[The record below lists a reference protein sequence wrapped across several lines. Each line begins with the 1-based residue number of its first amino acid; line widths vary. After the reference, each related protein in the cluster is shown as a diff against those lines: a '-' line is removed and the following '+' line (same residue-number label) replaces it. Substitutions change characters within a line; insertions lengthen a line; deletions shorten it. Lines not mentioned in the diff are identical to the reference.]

1 MSPVLFVVIPC
12 YNEEA
17 VLPETRKRLAD
28 KLDRMTKGGVISPD
42 SRVLMV
48 DDGSRDKTW
57 QLIEDFYQQDKRFG
71 GIKLAHNR
79 GHQHALLAGLMTAN
93 GHCDCAISMDADLQ
107 DDIEVM
113 DQFIQKYQ
121 EGCEVVYGVRK
132 KRTTDTAFKRN
143 TAQAFYKFMNKMGAK
158 VVYNHADYRLLG
170 SRALEALSEYREVN
184 LFLRGIVPDIGY
196 KTAVVYYDRAERFAG
211 EYKYPLSKMIGLAVD
226 GITSFSI
233 RPLET
238 IVKAGALISFLCI
251 LALIA
256 SLILAIWHV
265 GFSGW
270 MALVASIWLIGGI
283 VMTSVGIVG
292 IYVGKAYGES
302 KHRPRWHIEEQL
314 LDTGEEKNS

>member
-1 MSPVLFVVIPC
+1 M
-12 YNEEA
+12 
-17 VLPETRKRLAD
+17 
-28 KLDRMTKGGVISPD
+28 
-42 SRVLMV
+42 
-48 DDGSRDKTW
+48 
-57 QLIEDFYQQDKRFG
+57 
-71 GIKLAHNR
+71 
-79 GHQHALLAGLMTAN
+79 
-93 GHCDCAISMDADLQ
+93 
-107 DDIEVM
+107 
-113 DQFIQKYQ
+113 
-121 EGCEVVYGVRK
+121 VYGVRK

-211 EYKYPLSKMIGLAVD
+211 ESKYPLSKMIGLAVD

-251 LALIA
+251 LVLIA
-256 SLILAIWHV
+256 SLILAICHV

-283 VMTSVGIVG
+283 VMISVGIVG

-302 KHRPRWHIEEQL
+302 KHRPRWHIEKQL